1 METKEEG
8 EQNKRDKKGEIK
20 MKPGIAVCFPGT
32 GFTCKEALF
41 ERLASDFSAR
51 GYDVV
56 RLDFSHIPFRE
67 IETLEEAVALAQRA
81 VKRQLIHIAFSDYE
95 DVVFI
100 SKSLGIILAAQFE
113 QENNLSPRH
122 LYLTPLNKT
131 LMLVRPESR
140 VIAMVLGTQDRFLT
154 GRALMSFCEPRNMT
168 CCLIEG
174 VNHSLKD
181 DLDAERTSQIIDQI
195 ARLCD

>member
-1 METKEEG
+1 
-8 EQNKRDKKGEIK
+8 

-67 IETLEEAVALAQRA
+67 IESLEEAVAVAQRA
-81 VKRQLIHIAFSDYE
+81 VKRQLSHISFSDY
-95 DVVFI
+95 DDIVFV
-100 SKSLGIILAAQFE
+100 SKSLGTILAAQFE
-113 QENNLSPRH
+113 RDNGLIPRH

-131 LMLVRPESR
+131 LMLVRSESR

-154 GRALMSFCEPRNMT
+154 GRALMSFCEPRNIT

-181 DLDAERTSQIIDQI
+181 DQDAERTARIIDQV
-195 ARLCD
+195 AQLCN

>member
-1 METKEEG
+1 
-8 EQNKRDKKGEIK
+8 

-41 ERLASDFSAR
+41 ERLACDYSAR

-67 IETLEEAVALAQRA
+67 IESLEEAIAVAQRA
-81 VKRQLIHIAFSDYE
+81 VKRQLAHISFSDYE
-95 DVVFI
+95 DVVFL
-100 SKSLGIILAAQFE
+100 SKSLGTILAAQYE
-113 QENNLSPRH
+113 RDCEWKPRH
-122 LYLTPLNKT
+122 LFLTPLNKT
-131 LMLVRPESR
+131 LMLIQPESR

-154 GRALMSFCEPRNMT
+154 GRALKSFCEPRGIP
-168 CCLIEG
+168 CLLVEG

-181 DLDAERTSQIIDQI
+181 DASEARTLEIIDQV
-195 ARLCD
+195 AKFCT

>member
-1 METKEEG
+1 
-8 EQNKRDKKGEIK
+8 
-20 MKPGIAVCFPGT
+20 MKTGIAVCFPGT

-41 ERLASDFSAR
+41 ERLASDYAVR
-51 GYDVV
+51 GYEIVC
-56 RLDFSHIPFRE
+56 LDFSHIPFRE
-67 IETLEEAVALAQRA
+67 IETLEEAVALSQRA
-81 VKRQLIHIAFSDYE
+81 VKRQLMHITFSEYK

-100 SKSLGIILAAQFE
+100 SKSLGTILAAQFE
-113 QENNLSPRH
+113 RDNDLSPRQ

-131 LMLVRPESR
+131 LMLIRPESR

-154 GRALMSFCEPRNMT
+154 GRALMSFCEPRNIT

-181 DLDAERTSQIIDQI
+181 DLNAERTQKIIDQI
-195 ARLCD
+195 AKLCDQTDSRIVYETIK

>member
-1 METKEEG
+1 
-8 EQNKRDKKGEIK
+8 
-20 MKPGIAVCFPGT
+20 MKSGIVVCFPGT

-41 ERLASDFSAR
+41 ERIASDFSAR
-51 GYDVV
+51 GYEIV

-81 VKRQLIHIAFSDYE
+81 VKRQLLHVLFSDYT
-95 DVVFI
+95 DVVFV
-100 SKSLGIILAAQFE
+100 SKSLGTILAAQYE
-113 QENNLSPRH
+113 RDNELTPRH
-122 LYLTPLNKT
+122 VYLTPLNKT

-154 GRALMSFCEPRNMT
+154 GRALMSFCEPRNIT

-181 DLDAERTSQIIDQI
+181 DLDAARTQKIIDEI
-195 ARLCD
+195 ALLCQKDE

>member
-1 METKEEG
+1 
-8 EQNKRDKKGEIK
+8 

-67 IETLEEAVALAQRA
+67 IESLEEAIAVAQRA
-81 VKRQLIHIAFSDYE
+81 VKRQLSHIVFSEYADI
-95 DVVFI
+95 VFV
-100 SKSLGIILAAQFE
+100 SKSLGTILAAQFE
-113 QENNLSPRH
+113 RENDLKPRQ
-122 LYLTPLNKT
+122 LFLTPLNRT
-131 LMLVRPESR
+131 LMLIRPETR
-140 VIAMVLGTQDRFLT
+140 VIAMALGTQDRFLS
-154 GRALMSFCEPRNMT
+154 GRALTSFCEPRGINY
-168 CCLIEG
+168 CLIEG

-181 DLDAERTSQIIDQI
+181 DQNAVRTLQIIEQI
-195 ARLCD
+195 ATLCN